1 MSMKFFSVAGLFVAA
16 LIACMVP
23 AVAQEIDATVTVNT
37 DQLSPT
43 ARQELTGFGDDMQ
56 RYINETRWT
65 TGQWEGEKIKMN
77 FTVVFSSSNNN
88 SYSARLLVGSQ
99 RNINKSEKLAVM
111 MKVLDE
117 AWSFS
122 YARNQPFIQDATGY
136 DPLTGLID
144 FYVCLALGL
153 DLDSYGYLG
162 GASMYQRAWTLGQR
176 AQIRSDISG
185 WSTQTSPGS
194 YSRYGFVRE
203 LTDLRF
209 NPFRKFIYD
218 YHYNGLDLM
227 ADNRT
232 AALDSINNHLSE
244 LVLAIDRIVEPSV
257 ILRVMND
264 AKNVE
269 YAELFTG
276 YGDQVVWRKLL
287 AIDPGHKS
295 VYETARTR

>member
-1 MSMKFFSVAGLFVAA
+1 MKFFSVAGLFVAA

-23 AVAQEIDATVTVNT
+23 TMAQEIDATVIVNT

-43 ARQELTGFGDDMQ
+43 ARQELGGFGDDMQ

-77 FTVVFSSSNNN
+77 FTVVFSSSNGNA
-88 SYSARLLVGSQ
+88 YSARLLVGSQ

-111 MKVLDE
+111 MKILDE

-122 YARNQPFIQDATGY
+122 YARNQPFIQDATSY

-203 LTDLRF
+203 LTDMRF

-227 ADNRT
+227 ADDRT

>member
-1 MSMKFFSVAGLFVAA
+1 MSMKYLSTVGLLAAA
-16 LIACMVP
+16 LIACALP
-23 AVAQEIDATVTVNT
+23 ARAQEIDATVTVNS
-37 DQLSPT
+37 DQLPIA
-43 ARQELTGFGDDMQ
+43 ARQEVSGFADEMQ
-56 RYINETRWT
+56 RYINNTRWT
-65 TGQWEGEKIKMN
+65 TEPWEGEKIKMT
-77 FTVVFSSSNNN
+77 FTVVFSSANNN

-111 MKVLDE
+111 MKVLDD
-117 AWSFS
+117 AWAFN
-122 YARNQPFIQDATGY
+122 YVRNQPFIQDPTSY

-144 FYVCLALGL
+144 FYVYLALGL
-153 DLDSYGYLG
+153 DFDSYGYLAG
-162 GASMYQRAWTLGQR
+162 TSMYQKAWTIGQH
-176 AQIRSDISG
+176 AQIRSDVSG

-194 YSRYGFVRE
+194 YSRYGFVHE
-203 LTDLRF
+203 LTDMRF

-218 YHYNGLDLM
+218 YHYNGLDLL

-244 LVLAIDRIVEPSV
+244 LVLAIDKIVEPSV
-257 ILRVMND
+257 ILRVLND
-264 AKNVE
+264 AKNIE

-295 VYETARTR
+295 VYETARTK